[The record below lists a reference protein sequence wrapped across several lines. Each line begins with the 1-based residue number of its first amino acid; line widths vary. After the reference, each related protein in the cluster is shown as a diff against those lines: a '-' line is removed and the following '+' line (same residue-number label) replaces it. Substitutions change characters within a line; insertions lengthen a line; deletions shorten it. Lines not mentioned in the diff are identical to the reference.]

1 MRTSFLFPCLVGLC
15 LLLGGCAATNGN
27 ARRIVEGQQPG
38 QATGAGA
45 TFLGPANSAA
55 PSTQVA
61 QRRVGYYPAPKRD
74 IPLPFYG
81 KKAEEAAKGGD
92 VDQMPVNPTEQPLPA
107 WIDERVETTYGQHQ
121 DAAAM
126 IKVASAV
133 GMWGKARVFGVL
145 AILFGIAVLLY
156 SHGNPDG
163 YPVIGWAVAGAGV
176 FLVAFDPSPW
186 WLLLLIPVGL
196 FYFAQKLAEKGILR
210 FPV

>member
-1 MRTSFLFPCLVGLC
+1 MRTSFLSLCLVGLS
-15 LLLGGCAATNGN
+15 LLIGGCAATNGN

-45 TFLGPANSAA
+45 TFMGPANSAA

-61 QRRVGYYPAPKRD
+61 QRRVGYYPAPKQD

-81 KKAEEAAKGGD
+81 KKLDVAVKGQDVAE
-92 VDQMPVNPTEQPLPA
+92 MPVNRTEQPVPA

-163 YPVIGWAVAGAGV
+163 YPVIGWSVAGAGV

-186 WLLLLIPVGL
+186 WLTLLIPVGL
-196 FYFAQKLAEKGILR
+196 FYVAQKLAEKGILR